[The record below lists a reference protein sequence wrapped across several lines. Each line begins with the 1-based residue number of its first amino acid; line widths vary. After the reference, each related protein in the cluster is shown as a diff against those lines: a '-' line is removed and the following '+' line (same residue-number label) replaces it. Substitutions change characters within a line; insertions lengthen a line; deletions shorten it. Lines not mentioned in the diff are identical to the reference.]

1 MVTLTL
7 PPEPAS
13 VASARA
19 YVDEA
24 LDTVGIGPGTREPAV
39 LLTSELVTN
48 GIIHGR
54 TDVEVR
60 LDITEDAV
68 RVEVIDGGA
77 GCPVPENARPDADH
91 GRGLMIV
98 SRLASRWGVQLSSGG
113 TVVWFE
119 LRCSGAP
126 SPRRSP
132 SAVDAIAGQARRFF
146 ARISPR
152 S

>member
-19 YVDEA
+19 YIDEA
-24 LDTVGIGPGTREPAV
+24 LDTVGFGAAVREPAV

-48 GIIHGR
+48 GIIHGG
-54 TDVEVR
+54 TEVEVR

-68 RVEVIDGGA
+68 RVEVTDGGEE
-77 GCPVPENARPDADH
+77 GCPVAEVAQPDADH

-98 SRLASRWGVQLSSGG
+98 SRLASRWGVNLSKTG
-113 TVVWFE
+113 TAVWFE
-119 LRCSGAP
+119 LRCSAAP
-126 SPRRSP
+126 SPRP
-132 SAVDAIAGQARRFF
+132 SAFDALSAQARRFF
-146 ARISPR
+146 GRTSSHA
-152 S
+152 